1 MTNLLPLT
9 LRKRQA
15 NRRLLVL
22 MATVGLVC
30 MSAALFV
37 AAALLP
43 AYIAAATE
51 IANIQ
56 ARSVQPESDRA
67 LAVKKERETSLALRK
82 TIDALTLLTKSGNGV
97 DMVER
102 VSEARPQGVAL
113 TAFTFTNKGATSTLS
128 IQGTASNRDALIAF
142 VRAVEEFDGVHS
154 AEVPITALA
163 KSDDNSFQMLV
174 TGSF

>member
-22 MATVGLVC
+22 LATVGLVC

-43 AYIAAATE
+43 AYSAAVTE
-51 IANIQ
+51 VANIQ
-56 ARSVQPESDRA
+56 ARSAQPESDRA
-67 LAVKKERETSLALRK
+67 LAVKKERETALALRK
-82 TIDALTLLTKSGNGV
+82 TVEALTQLAKSGNGI
-97 DMVER
+97 DMVQR
-102 VSEARPQGVAL
+102 VSEARPEGVAL
-113 TAFTFTNKGATSTLS
+113 TAFTFTNKGATSTLNV
-128 IQGTASNRDALIAF
+128 QGTARNRDALIAF
-142 VRAVEEFDGVHS
+142 VRAVEAFDGVQS

-163 KSDDNSFQMLV
+163 KSDDNSFLMLI